1 MQNNILYKE
10 MYKEIQNAHYILL
23 VTHKN
28 PDPDTLSS
36 ALSLSN
42 FLFESRLKHK
52 VFNIS
57 KELPRKLDFLCRYDK
72 ISFSLP
78 KYYDLIIYLD
88 CANEDGVGISLDT
101 TKRSICIDHHQSNN
115 NFADINIVDTT
126 KSSTA
131 ELLYNFYEQNGL
143 KISKNNAECLYT
155 GIYDDSLAFST
166 PRTNKKTFQ
175 VVSSLLESK
184 IDVSYISEKLQ
195 KRESL
200 AKFRMIPKIM
210 QSLELYLEGRIATVY
225 VEEKWIKET
234 GVVLYECDDV
244 VDMVL
249 SLGIVEVVA
258 YFRII
263 DNSVRVSLRS
273 KNDIDVSVISAKF
286 NGGGHKNAAGFVI
299 NTTDLKKTRKKVV
312 TSILDYIED

>member
-1 MQNNILYKE
+1 MF
-10 MYKEIQNAHYILL
+10 KEIQNSHYILL

-28 PDPDTLSS
+28 PDPDTISS

-42 FLFESRLKHK
+42 FLFESKVKHK

-57 KELPRKLDFLCRYDK
+57 NELPRKLDFLCRYDK
-72 ISFSLP
+72 ISSSLP

-88 CANEDGVGISLDT
+88 CANEHRVGISFDT

-115 NFADINIVDTT
+115 NFADINIVDAS
-126 KSSTA
+126 KGSTA

-143 KISKNNAECLYT
+143 KISKNNGECLYT

-166 PRTNKKTFQ
+166 SRTNKKTFQ
-175 VVSSLLESK
+175 VVSSLLDSK
-184 IDVSYISEKLQ
+184 IDVSNIAQKLQ
-195 KRESL
+195 KRDSL

-210 QSLELYLEGRIATVY
+210 QSLELYSEGKVATVY

-234 GVVLYECDDV
+234 GVALYECDDV

-249 SLGIVEVVA
+249 SIGIVEIVA

-263 DNSVRVSLRS
+263 DNRVRVSLRS
-273 KNDIDVSVISAKF
+273 KNDIDVSSISAKF
-286 NGGGHKNAAGFVI
+286 NGGGHKNSAGFVV
-299 NTTDLKKTRKKVV
+299 NTTDLRKSREIVV
-312 TSILDYIED
+312 LSILDYIEG

>member
-57 KELPRKLDFLCRYDK
+57 KDLPRKLNFLSRYNK

-88 CANEDGVGISLDT
+88 CANEHRVGISLDT

-225 VEEKWIKET
+225 VEEKWLKET
-234 GVVLYECDDV
+234 GVMLYECDDV

-249 SLGIVEVVA
+249 SIGIVEVVA

-263 DNSVRVSLRS
+263 DNKVRVSLRS
-273 KNDIDVSVISAKF
+273 KNDIDVSEISAKF
-286 NGGGHKNAAGFVI
+286 NGGGHKNSAGFVI